1 MTLSTADRLGTVE
14 EYYFS
19 RKLKEI
25 AALRAA
31 GHEVLNLGIGS
42 PDLPPAPA
50 VVRALTE
57 AAQRPDVHAY
67 QSYVGLPELRAAIAA
82 WYARWYV
89 VSLDPDTEVLPMI
102 GSKEAIM
109 HLSMT
114 YLQAG
119 DEVLVP
125 DPGYPTYQSVSRLT
139 GATLRTYP
147 LVADDN
153 YQVDL
158 DALRATD
165 LSKVKLC
172 WINYPHMPTGRPAD
186 PAVLDKLI
194 QLAKQHNFL
203 IVNDNPYS
211 FIGTDRPFSLL
222 QLPGAREVAVELNS
236 LSKSHNMAGWRMGML
251 VGKADHIQPVLRFKS
266 NMDSGQF
273 KPAQLAAIAALG
285 LDRDWYDQQNAVYA
299 ARRKVASDLLHRLG
313 CTVEPDQ
320 QGLFVWARIPA
331 GYADAYALSDA
342 ILDQTHVFIT
352 PGGIFGVAGE
362 HYLRISLCAPESKYA
377 QAAERLATFVGS
389 GQ

>member
-1 MTLSTADRLGTVE
+1 MILPTADRLGTVE

-50 VVRALTE
+50 VVRTLVE

-82 WYARWYV
+82 WYARWYA
-89 VSLDPDTEVLPMI
+89 VSLDPATEVLPMI

-114 YLQAG
+114 YLQA
-119 DEVLVP
+119 DDVVLVP
-125 DPGYPTYQSVSRLT
+125 DPGYPTYQAVSRLT
-139 GATLRTYP
+139 GAEMRTYA
-147 LVADDN
+147 LRSANN
-153 YQVDL
+153 YQIDL
-158 DALRATD
+158 EALRAQD
-165 LSKVKLC
+165 LSRVKLC

-186 PAVLDKLI
+186 PAVLGELI
-194 QLAKQHNFL
+194 TLARTHNFL

-211 FIGTDRPFSLL
+211 HIGTDQPFSIL
-222 QLPGAREVAVELNS
+222 QLPGARAVAVELNS

-251 VGKADHIQPVLRFKS
+251 VGKAELIQPVLRFKS

-273 KPAQLAAIAALG
+273 KPAQLAAITALELG
-285 LDRDWYDQQNAVYA
+285 ADWYAAQNATY
-299 ARRKVASDLLHRLG
+299 ARRRRSASRLLEQLG

-320 QGLFVWARIPA
+320 QGLFVWARVPSQ
-331 GYADAYALSDA
+331 YADGYALSDA
-342 ILDQTHVFIT
+342 VLDQARVFIT
-352 PGGIFGVAGE
+352 PGGIFGAAGAA
-362 HYLRISLCAPESKYA
+362 YLRISLCAPESTYA
-377 QAAERLATFVGS
+377 VAAERLAAAS
-389 GQ
+389 WAQ